1 MDVLTAE
8 VEGRVHEEGDDDACD
23 GEDDPNKDGGQE
35 GPAFNVPDVLFPLPL
50 VLVVRV
56 DLFEGVCATIS
67 CRKVFYGTISY
78 RKVVLQQ
85 LLATKRIFA
94 TNMFAVVFSI
104 TQKCSLIRKFP

>member
-8 VEGRVHEEGDDDACD
+8 VEGHIHEEGDDDACD
-23 GEDDPNKDGGQE
+23 GKDDPNKDGRKE
-35 GPAFNVPDVLFPLPL
+35 GPALDVPDVLFPLLL

-67 CRKVFYGTISY
+67 CCKVFYGTISY

-85 LLATKRIFA
+85 LLVTKRNFA
-94 TNMFAVVFSI
+94 TNMFVVVFSI